1 MAVDETRRAITP
13 TNTPESSRRT
23 VLLGHG
29 GGGKLT
35 QDLIASVF
43 LPSFDNESLRALGDS
58 AVLGLPTGSR
68 IAFTTDSYV
77 VKPLF
82 FPGGDIGRI
91 AVCGTVNDLAMAG
104 ARPLFISAAFIVE
117 EGLSVDTLADVARSM
132 RLAADEAGVAIVT
145 GDTKVVERGGAD
157 GLFVTTAGVGVVP
170 EGVEVSVARA
180 RPGDAVLVSG
190 AIGDHGIAIA
200 TRRSGIEMTA
210 EVVSDAAPLNG
221 LVAAMLAGG
230 VAVHSLRDATRGGVA
245 AVLNEIASASGVGV
259 LVREGA
265 IPVHGPVQAACD
277 LLGFDPL
284 SVANEGKLVAVVAEK
299 DAGRALDTLRSTRY
313 GEEAALIGEI
323 TSEPRGKVLL
333 KTRIGGTRIVAMPS
347 GELLPRIC

>member
-1 MAVDETRRAITP
+1 MPVDETRSAP
-13 TNTPESSRRT
+13 TVVSAAAASGRT

-35 QDLIASVF
+35 QDLIARVF
-43 LPSFDNESLRALGDS
+43 LPSFENPALRALGDS
-58 AVLGLPTGSR
+58 AVLGLPTGGR

-82 FPGGDIGRI
+82 FPGGDVGRI
-91 AVCGTVNDLAMAG
+91 AVCGTVNDLAMSG
-104 ARPLFISAAFIVE
+104 ARPLFVSAAFIVE
-117 EGLSVDTLADVARSM
+117 EGLPIETLAEVARSM

-170 EGVEVSVARA
+170 DGVDVSVGRA
-180 RPGDAVLVSG
+180 RPGDAILVSG

-200 TRRSGIEMTA
+200 VRRAGIEMTA

-221 LVAAMLAGG
+221 LVEAMLASGAE
-230 VAVHSLRDATRGGVA
+230 VRALRDATRGGLA
-245 AVLNEIASASGVGV
+245 AVLNEMASASSVNV
-259 LVREGA
+259 TIKESA

-284 SVANEGKLVAVVAEK
+284 SVANEGKLVAVVAAA
-299 DAGRALDTLRSTRY
+299 DALKALAALRLTRY

-323 TSEPRGKVLL
+323 TAEPRGKVLL

>member
-1 MAVDETRRAITP
+1 M
-13 TNTPESSRRT
+13 
-23 VLLGHG
+23 LLGHG

-35 QDLIASVF
+35 QDLIARVF

-58 AVLGLPTGSR
+58 AVLDLPNAVGR

-104 ARPLFISAAFIVE
+104 ARPLFVSAAFIVE
-117 EGLSVDTLADVARSM
+117 EGLPVDTLADVARSM
-132 RLAADEAGVAIVT
+132 RLAADEAGVTIVT

-157 GLFVTTAGVGVVP
+157 GLFVTTAGVGIVP
-170 EGVEVSVARA
+170 AGVDVSVARA
-180 RPGDAVLVSG
+180 RAGDAVLVSG

-200 TRRSGIEMTA
+200 TRRAGIEMTA

-221 LVAAMLAGG
+221 LVEAMLASGAE
-230 VAVHSLRDATRGGVA
+230 VRSLRDATRGGLA
-245 AVLNEIASASGVGV
+245 AVLNEIASASGVNV
-259 LVREGA
+259 TINEAA

-284 SVANEGKLVAVVAEK
+284 SVANEGKLGALRRGGGT
-299 DAGRALDTLRSTRY
+299 DRRDHGRAARQGAAADPHRRHPHRRHALWRAPAADLLNGPTPAPTRLP
-313 GEEAALIGEI
+313 AAA
-323 TSEPRGKVLL
+323 R
-333 KTRIGGTRIVAMPS
+333 R
-347 GELLPRIC
+347 